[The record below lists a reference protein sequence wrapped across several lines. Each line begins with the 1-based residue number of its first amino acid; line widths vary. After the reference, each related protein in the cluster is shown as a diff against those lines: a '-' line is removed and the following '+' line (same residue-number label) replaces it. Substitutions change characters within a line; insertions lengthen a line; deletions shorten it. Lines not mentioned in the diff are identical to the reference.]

1 MTVSE
6 VRLAGLDFNSGPDGD
21 GDEFIISDVEG
32 WDGPGVELIT
42 VERPLSDG
50 AVLVRGRQTART
62 LSITGWVVAAPGYMG
77 RARRKLAAAMAGIVG
92 TNGTI
97 EVDEEDA
104 TYSLT
109 VRLAVGLRT
118 KQAAPLAITFQA
130 DLLAV
135 DPEKAVIG
143 S

>member
-1 MTVSE
+1 MTVDA
-6 VRLAGLDFNSGPDGD
+6 VRLAGLTFNSGADGD

-50 AVLVRGRQTART
+50 AILVLGRQTART

-77 RARRKLAAAMAGIVG
+77 RARRKLATAMAGIVG
-92 TNGTI
+92 ANGTL

-104 TYSLT
+104 TYGLT

-118 KQAAPLAITFQA
+118 KQAGPLAITFQA
-130 DLLAV
+130 DLLAA
-135 DPEKAVIG
+135 DPVKAVVG

>member
-1 MTVSE
+1 MAVE
-6 VRLAGLDFNSGPDGD
+6 EIRLAGLDFNSGPDGD

-32 WDGPGVELIT
+32 WDGTGVEQIT
-42 VERPLSDG
+42 VERPVSDG
-50 AVLVRGRQTART
+50 AVLVVGRQTART
-62 LSITGWVVAAPGYMG
+62 ISITGWVVAPPGHMG

-92 TNGTI
+92 TDGTL

-104 TYSLT
+104 TYGLT

-118 KQAAPLAITFQA
+118 KQAGPLAITFQA

-135 DPEKAVIG
+135 DPAKSVVG